1 LVILFKI
8 LEITG
13 PFSAPAESKE
23 VKKEIYISLLPEE
36 VKPGDWVL
44 IHVGFAIAKVDEEQ
58 ALQTINF
65 WDEERKKQKSYHLSR
80 SPGKKNISELCL
92 KEQEK
97 TSLSVNKV
105 RYQTG
110 GIPLPK
116 FLFLNYI

>member
-1 LVILFKI
+1 MVILFKI

-80 SPGKKNISELCL
+80 SPGKKYLRIMSQRTGENLVIS
-92 KEQEK
+92 K
-97 TSLSVNKV
+97 
-105 RYQTG
+105 
-110 GIPLPK
+110 
-116 FLFLNYI
+116 